1 MIQGETTLRAHVA
14 TLHEIVFGDRAKRH
28 STWQEEADAACSA
41 FGELVEEVLS
51 LRRAADAVPAL
62 TPLGEQLASEPTT
75 PVVGREDPGDET
87 PADDDEIPF
96 GTPRPPAAG
105 APWLNDS
112 LSQLQRRHNRR
123 GGALRTIQSAT
134 QTLLEGHEEDCISPA
149 AARHFIEAIFDVCSQ
164 TLPYDGSIPSVA
176 NHPEAV

>member
-1 MIQGETTLRAHVA
+1 MNATTDGPRMIQGETTLRAHVA

-62 TPLGEQLASEPTT
+62 TPLGEQVLSD
-75 PVVGREDPGDET
+75 GPGDET

-105 APWLNDS
+105 APWPNDS